1 MKQPSPFDQTPA
13 PPSEPTPPGPQR
25 RKAFNVLV
33 VDDEPEIRQL
43 LDDALSGPSLHIR
56 QAGTLTEARGLIEHQ
71 PVDLVLVDVKLP
83 DGCGVELA
91 DEIRRRQGGVQ
102 SIVMTGRPSLDR
114 AVQAIRAGACDFL
127 AKPLD
132 LSHLNQCVGKALQRR
147 SDQKKTDQKVRK
159 LRKLCK
165 KLNQAR
171 HEVTQQV
178 DILCNDLVTAYQELA
193 GQMKHVQV
201 TTQFKASI
209 EQELDLEQLLRRALE
224 FVLQQVGPTN
234 AVIFMPS
241 PQGGFTTGGYIN
253 YSFDKQT
260 ADVLLSHLADVAAPR
275 IAEAKDP
282 LHFTEDSDIQLWL
295 SDDSAWLANS
305 HVIGLPCRNDGETL
319 ASLLLFRDSSEPF
332 DSELTG
338 MLQSVAAIFAAH
350 LVKVINIHHRHEDD
364 DEDEGDD
371 EGGNVPF

>member
-1 MKQPSPFDQTPA
+1 VKSLPPFDNAPLPPPPPA
-13 PPSEPTPPGPQR
+13 EPGPPR

-43 LDDALSGPSLHIR
+43 LDDALSSPSLHIR
-56 QAGTLTEARGLIEHQ
+56 QAGSLTEARGLMEVQ

-91 DEIRRRQGGVQ
+91 EEIRHRRGGVQ

-132 LSHLNQCVGKALQRR
+132 LSHLNKCVDKALERR
-147 SDQKKTDQKVRK
+147 SDLKRADLKVRK

-193 GQMKHVQV
+193 GQMKHVQI

-209 EQELDLEQLLRRALE
+209 EQELDLEQLLRRVLE

-241 PQGGFTTGGYIN
+241 PSGGFTTGGYIN

-282 LHFTEDSDIQLWL
+282 LHFTDDADIHLWL

-319 ASLLLFRDSSEPF
+319 ASVLLFRDSSEPF
-332 DSELTG
+332 DSETVG
-338 MLQSVAAIFAAH
+338 MLNSVATIFASH

-364 DEDEGDD
+364 DEDEGEDD
-371 EGGNVPF
+371 GGNVPF